1 MRMANLNEKRT
12 FFHLSAID
20 ENLYAVG
27 GRNAAGE
34 LATVEKYYAKENQVN
49 FRSAVFIKLFKTFF
63 SGNLFAKCESLTM
76 ATLAQCTMEKCTF
89 LVELLMTPFKKN
101 FYAMI
106 RLSIRGNSGLL

>member
-1 MRMANLNEKRT
+1 MANLNEKRT

-34 LATVEKYYAKENQVN
+34 LATVEKYYAKENQVIYQVLN
-49 FRSAVFIKLFKTFF
+49 FQQNLF

-76 ATLAQCTMEKCTF
+76 AMLVQCTTGKCTF
-89 LVELLMTPFKKN
+89 LVELLTTLSKKN
-101 FYAMI
+101 FYVMI
-106 RLSIRGNSGLL
+106 QLWTRGNSDHL